1 MFKIGTFYKCFEFP
15 KYQELEDGL
24 RDHCIKRHIKGTIIL
39 TPEGINATI
48 SSNKDKALED
58 LNLYLNNLVGEVVFR
73 FSYSNKSP
81 FKRLKI
87 KTRKELVPSGTNGK
101 SYNHKGK
108 YLTPSEWH
116 NFIQDSKNI
125 VIDVR
130 NDYENKVG
138 TFRNSI
144 SPDTKNFREF
154 KYFLKKNKKKLK
166 DKNIVDV
173 ITPAQLVAINGR
185 NEVESIDLKVNEE
198 IVTIETDFIIPL
210 YGLIPKMNIFKN
222 WGLNI
227 EKNAISVNNALD
239 YSTNI
244 KGIYAIGDICAYP
257 GKLKLIL
264 SGFHEGALAARACF
278 KLARPNEKYRFEF
291 TTTSTNLLKRL
302 GKKE

>member
-15 KYQELEDGL
+15 KYQELKDGL

-73 FSYSNKSP
+73 FSYSNTSP

-101 SYNHKGK
+101 SYNNKGK

-166 DKNIVDV
+166 DKNIG
-173 ITPAQLVAINGR
+173 IFCTGGIRCEKSLHSFEEEGLTNIYQLQGGILNFLS
-185 NEVESIDLKVNEE
+185 ESKDKSSWQGDCFVFDERVTVTKDLVPGDFRQCYACRRPLSEEDLKRRE
-198 IVTIETDFIIPL
+198 
-210 YGLIPKMNIFKN
+210 YK
-222 WGLNI
+222 
-227 EKNAISVNNALD
+227 
-239 YSTNI
+239 
-244 KGIYAIGDICAYP
+244 KGISCHNCFFEKSESDRTRYAERQKQFDM
-257 GKLKLIL
+257 
-264 SGFHEGALAARACF
+264 
-278 KLARPNEKYRFEF
+278 
-291 TTTSTNLLKRL
+291 
-302 GKKE
+302 KKS

>member
-1 MFKIGTFYKCFEFP
+1 MFKIGTFYKCFKFS

-58 LNLYLNNLVGEVVFR
+58 LNLYLNNLVGEVMFR
-73 FSYSNKSP
+73 FSYSNTSP

-101 SYNHKGK
+101 SYNQGK
-108 YLTPSEWH
+108 IPYPSEWH

-125 VIDVR
+125 IIDVR

-154 KYFLKKNKKKLK
+154 KYFLKKIKRNLRIKILEFFVLAGFVVKSHYIHLKKK
-166 DKNIVDV
+166 
-173 ITPAQLVAINGR
+173 A
-185 NEVESIDLKVNEE
+185 
-198 IVTIETDFIIPL
+198 
-210 YGLIPKMNIFKN
+210 
-222 WGLNI
+222 
-227 EKNAISVNNALD
+227 
-239 YSTNI
+239 
-244 KGIYAIGDICAYP
+244 
-257 GKLKLIL
+257 
-264 SGFHEGALAARACF
+264 
-278 KLARPNEKYRFEF
+278 
-291 TTTSTNLLKRL
+291 
-302 GKKE
+302 